1 MRFEGRADS
10 CTSPASSST
19 TKGWSRFSSN
29 GPDSPRCSPKGPLE
43 LQPVRVRRSMRA
55 VALPAAIVLFALG
68 CRDEQAGPR
77 PKPKAAVPSASGRIL
92 EVEPEDLTYRSGGTW
107 AGGAIVYLGSRV
119 SPVQPAPG
127 QPVVL
132 SHYFRADKS
141 APPGFHFFVHLLD
154 ATSGQMVLNADHEIQ
169 GGGRP
174 PESWPVGKVI
184 EDVHVLKV
192 PPLEGRSLRVLLG
205 FWNGDRRLEIDR
217 GSAQDGDN
225 RMLGP
230 TIEPQHEE
238 LAVYRARRAAKP
250 PVIDGRLDDEVWR
263 SASAV
268 ELVRSLDGG
277 KPSLKTVARLAYD
290 DENLYVAFDCEDP
303 DVWGTLRRR
312 DDPIYTE
319 EAVEIFIDADGDGK
333 TYNEIEVSPN
343 NTVFDAYFPARRQGM
358 DTSWD
363 SGVKSAVLV
372 RGTLNDPSDRDKGWT
387 VEMRIPF
394 ARLHSVP
401 HVPPQPG
408 DRWRFNLYRLEMP
421 DRKNAQGQAYSPL
434 FVGDF
439 HAVDRFAWLVFER

>member
-1 MRFEGRADS
+1 
-10 CTSPASSST
+10 
-19 TKGWSRFSSN
+19 
-29 GPDSPRCSPKGPLE
+29 
-43 LQPVRVRRSMRA
+43 VRVRRSIRA
-55 VALPAAIVLFALG
+55 VALPAAIVLFTLG

-77 PKPKAAVPSASGRIL
+77 PKPKAAGPLASGRIL
-92 EVEPEDLTYRSGGTW
+92 DGAPDDLTYRSGGTW

-127 QPVVL
+127 QPAVL
-132 SHYFRADKS
+132 SHYFRADKP

-154 ATSGQMVLNADHEIQ
+154 AATGQMVLNADHEIL

-174 PESWPVGKVI
+174 PESWPIGKVI
-184 EDVHVLKV
+184 EDVHVVRV
-192 PPLEGRSLRVLLG
+192 PALEGRSLRVVLG
-205 FWNGDRRLEIDR
+205 FWSGDRRLGID
-217 GSAQDGDN
+217 GASAQDGDN

-230 TIEPQHEE
+230 TIEPRQEE
-238 LAVYRARRAAKP
+238 LAVYHARRAAKP

-263 SASAV
+263 SAPAV
-268 ELVRSLDGG
+268 ELLRSLDGG

-319 EAVEIFIDADGDGK
+319 EVVEIFIDADGDGK

-372 RGTLNDPSDRDKGWT
+372 RGTLNDPSDRDDGWS
-387 VEMRIPF
+387 VEMQIPI
-394 ARLHSVP
+394 ARLASVP
-401 HVPPQPG
+401 RVPPRKG
-408 DRWRFNLYRLEMP
+408 DRWRFNLYRLEHV
-421 DRKNAQGQAYSPL
+421 DRKRVEGYAFSPPL
-434 FVGDF
+434 VGDF
-439 HAVDRFAWLVFER
+439 HQLSRFAWLAFE

>member
-1 MRFEGRADS
+1 M
-10 CTSPASSST
+10 
-19 TKGWSRFSSN
+19 
-29 GPDSPRCSPKGPLE
+29 
-43 LQPVRVRRSMRA
+43 
-55 VALPAAIVLFALG
+55 
-68 CRDEQAGPR
+68 
-77 PKPKAAVPSASGRIL
+77 AAVPSASGRIL
-92 EVEPEDLTYRSGGTW
+92 EVAPEDLTYRSGASW
-107 AGGAIVYLGSRV
+107 AGGSIVYIGSRV
-119 SPVQPAPG
+119 SPPRPSAG
-127 QPVVL
+127 QRVVL
-132 SHYFRADKS
+132 SHYFQAAKTTPR
-141 APPGFHFFVHLLD
+141 GFQFFVHLVD
-154 ATSGQMVLNADHEIQ
+154 SASGQMVLNADHEIQ

-205 FWNGDRRLEIDR
+205 FWNGNGRLEIDR
-217 GSAQDGDN
+217 GSAQYGDN

-230 TIEPQHEE
+230 NIEPRHEE
-238 LAVYRARRAAKP
+238 LSVYQARRAAKP

-263 SASAV
+263 SATAV

-277 KPSLKTVARLAYD
+277 KPSFKTVARLAYD

-319 EAVEIFIDADGDGK
+319 EVVEIFIDADGDGK

-372 RGTLNDPSDRDKGWT
+372 RGTLNDPSDRDDGWS
-387 VEMRIPF
+387 VEMQIPI
-394 ARLHSVP
+394 ARLASVP
-401 HVPPQPG
+401 RVPPRKG
-408 DRWRFNLYRLEMP
+408 DRWRFNLYRLEHV
-421 DRKNAQGQAYSPL
+421 DRKRVEGYAFSPPL
-434 FVGDF
+434 VGDF
-439 HAVDRFAWLVFER
+439 HQLSRFAWLAFE